1 MSDQNPPNPASGSA
15 RPPLRPVEFSPPT
28 SGGQGSERF
37 RRDRIDSPL
46 VKPADLGAAV
56 DRARDAVYH
65 ALAKQVR
72 EYPNLDIDGLR
83 DEALEPLD
91 AAFAHAVYDATI
103 RRWLTLEFLIT
114 RHIRAEWDK
123 LEAKVRA
130 ALLGGAAQIL
140 FLDKVPARAAVHS
153 TVEWA
158 KRRIRPGAGAMVNAV
173 LRRISEEVHQD
184 PEQRFRPS
192 WSDRVDEIP
201 LSDGRALA
209 LINTALPDDA
219 ASRLAIATSHPLSLL
234 RAWLKHMPMREVRAL
249 ALHGMTQPPVILNTQ
264 HAREALPAD
273 LTTPHDAP
281 GHHAFLGSRDQ
292 LVELLAARRDV
303 WVQDPA
309 SSLAVQSVLDL
320 NPSLVI
326 DACAGQG
333 TKTRQLAAAFP
344 NAKII
349 ATDTHD
355 QRRETLR
362 KVFAGHLSVEVVVA
376 KRLIDYAGKA
386 DLVFLDV
393 PCSNTGVLAR
403 RVEARYRFSEESQ
416 TELTNIQRQILADS
430 MRLVAATDSGARK
443 GQILYSTCSLERAEN
458 EDQLAWME
466 RWHAMKPT
474 RVNRRAPQG
483 APGDPPERYSDGSFA
498 ALLS

>member
-1 MSDQNPPNPASGSA
+1 MSDQNLPDQPTPA
-15 RPPLRPVEFSPPT
+15 LRPVESAPPT
-28 SGGQGSERF
+28 SGGPGSERF
-37 RRDRIDSPL
+37 RRDRLDSPL
-46 VKPADLGAAV
+46 VKPSDLGAGV

-65 ALAKQVR
+65 AIAKQVK

-123 LEAKVRA
+123 LETKVRA

-140 FLDKVPARAAVHS
+140 FLDKVPPRAAVHS

-184 PEQRFRPS
+184 ETARFRDT
-192 WSDRVDEIP
+192 WTDRLDEIP
-201 LSDGRALA
+201 LADGRALV
-209 LINTALPDDA
+209 LINTPLPEDA

-234 RAWLKHMPMREVRAL
+234 RSWLKHMPMREVRAL
-249 ALHGMTQPPVILNTQ
+249 AMHGMTQPPIILNTQ
-264 HAREALPAD
+264 HAREPLLPD
-273 LTTPHDAP
+273 LTRPHAAP

-292 LVELLAARRDV
+292 LLALLASRSDL

-320 NPSLVI
+320 SPSLII

-355 QRRETLR
+355 QRRETLK
-362 KVFAGHLSVEVVVA
+362 KVFANNPRVEVVVY
-376 KRLIDYAGKA
+376 KRLIEYAGKA

-403 RVEARYRFSEESQ
+403 RVEARYRFSDEKQ

-430 MRLVAATDSGARK
+430 MRLVATTDSGARR
-443 GQILYSTCSLERAEN
+443 GQILYSTCSLEKEEN
-458 EDQLAWME
+458 EEQLAWME
-466 RWHAMKPT
+466 RWHAMKPS
-474 RVNRRAPQG
+474 RINRRAPQG
-483 APGDPPERYSDGSFA
+483 GPGDPPEKYSDGSFA